1 MSKGSKLGW
10 APQILLVSTIALA
23 LGLADMHSS
32 VAGCGGYCA
41 ARHVRALC
49 HKATV
54 IQGLKG
60 RERDAEFEKCKAD
73 PTTYLQLHELADDLQ
88 EGLD

>member
-1 MSKGSKLGW
+1 MFKGSKFRW
-10 APQILLVSTIALA
+10 APQILIVSTIAMA
-23 LGLADMHSS
+23 LGLADVRSS

-54 IQGLKG
+54 VQGLKG
-60 RERDAEFEKCKAD
+60 HERDAEFEKCKAD

-88 EGLD
+88 ESLD